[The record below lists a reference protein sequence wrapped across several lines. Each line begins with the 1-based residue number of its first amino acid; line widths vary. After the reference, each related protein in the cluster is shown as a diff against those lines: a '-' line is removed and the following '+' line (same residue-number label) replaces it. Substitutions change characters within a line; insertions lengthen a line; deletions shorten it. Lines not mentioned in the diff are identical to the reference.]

1 MCGCLCV
8 ALTFPGKVCT
18 ACFPGSCTL
27 YLLGCR
33 ALAAAQSWWALQF
46 PLRFAL
52 NLQGPRTLITSKFVT
67 DLEFGWLF
75 YFILFYLFA
84 SAYIPIWD
92 MEAQGFCLFL
102 FLSFFRN
109 RKKNCGSCWHNW
121 AFSYSSSSVQ
131 FYEAWAV
138 QSSPSLLGKGR
149 DRRAISEPCRDF
161 SSTWRGNMEKWML
174 ITGRGERLLLM
185 AERRI
190 CCKNEFVCSVCL
202 CFPLQKAN

>member
-1 MCGCLCV
+1 MWHSLFLV
-8 ALTFPGKVCT
+8 RSALLAFLEAAHSICWDVE
-18 ACFPGSCTL
+18 L
-27 YLLGCR
+27 WQLLKADGHCNSPWGLLWIFR
-33 ALAAAQSWWALQF
+33 APELWSL
-46 PLRFAL
+46 L
-52 NLQGPRTLITSKFVT
+52 NLLQTSSLVGCFI
-67 DLEFGWLF
+67 LF
-75 YFILFYLFA
+75 YFI
-84 SAYIPIWD
+84 
-92 MEAQGFCLFL
+92 CLQVHIFQFETWKHKAFVCF